1 MSQEE
6 IKNKLIEEASKKN
19 NVLTVKDVALYYDID
34 SDQFDTMVEL
44 LDNEGIKVL
53 EEDELPEEE
62 PELSDLVSEEEESP
76 VTDEA
81 LKAIAIEVTSTNSN
95 DVVKMYFKDIGQFP
109 LLTRDEEID
118 LAYKIKDGRAAKERL
133 TKIDNEEE
141 TVSLEE
147 YEHLLDV
154 EEAGDYAREKLTNS
168 NLRLVA
174 NIAKR
179 FTNRGLSFMDLIQE
193 GTKGLLKSIDKYEVE
208 KGFKFSTYATWWIKQ
223 AINRAIADQGRTIR
237 LPVHVN
243 EKITKIMQVERE
255 LVQELGRDPSIKE
268 IADKIGMTEDK
279 VQFFLNSA
287 REPISLDKPVGED
300 KESTQEDFIADN
312 SNDTPYEYTERI
324 KLREDLE
331 LSMRKYLTDKEERI
345 LKLRYGWDDGH
356 PMTLE
361 QIGKI
366 FNITRERIRQIEA
379 KALRKLRSPQKS
391 NRIRGYLN
399 K

>member
-1 MSQEE
+1 MTQEE
-6 IKNKLIEEASKKN
+6 IKNKLMELAKTNN
-19 NVLTVKDVALYYDID
+19 NVLSVKDVAKFIEID
-34 SDQFDTMVEL
+34 TDPFDTMVEL

-62 PELSDLVSEEEESP
+62 PDLDDLVADEDEEVS
-76 VTDEA
+76 DEDFKA
-81 LKAIAIEVTSTNSN
+81 LAYEVTSTNSN
-95 DVVKMYFKDIGQFP
+95 DTVKMYFKDIGQFP
-109 LLTRDEEID
+109 LLKREEEID
-118 LAYKIKDGRAAKERL
+118 LAYKIKYGREAKEKL
-133 TKIDNEEE
+133 NKIDNEEI
-141 TVSLEE
+141 TVSLDE
-147 YEHLLDV
+147 YNELLDI
-154 EEAGDYAREKLTNS
+154 EEKGDFAREKLTNS

-179 FTNRGLSFMDLIQE
+179 FTNRGLAFMDLIQE
-193 GTKGLLKSIDKYEVE
+193 GTKGLLKAIDKFEVE

-223 AINRAIADQGRTIR
+223 AINRAISDQGRTIR

-243 EKITKIMQVERE
+243 EKITKIIQVQRE
-255 LVQELGRDPSIKE
+255 LVQELGRDPSLKE
-268 IADKIGMTEDK
+268 IADKMGMTEEK

-287 REPISLDKPVGED
+287 RDPISLDKPVGED
-300 KESTQEDFIADN
+300 KESTQEDFIADT

-331 LSMRKYLTDKEERI
+331 LSMKRYLTDKEERVI
-345 LKLRYGWDDGH
+345 KLRYGWDDGH

-361 QIGKI
+361 QVGKI

-379 KALRKLRSPQKS
+379 KALKKLRHPQRS
-391 NRIRGYLN
+391 NRIKGYLN